1 MKAWNWLR
9 LTAGISVVI
18 FLVAARAQATIA
30 YNYAGGLLGNQANGP
45 FALGMVFDVGASP
58 ISVDQLGAFDS
69 GGDGFGGD
77 LSVAIYSVTL
87 SGNNIIGG
95 TLAVNPVTF
104 SIANPGTLLSGTTTR
119 VLDIPSVQLNSGT
132 YMVVANNYGTGSA
145 EVDYNQG
152 YTPLAP
158 NPNSVNTSGG
168 ALTFSGNYYVSLTV
182 SSWMSSL
189 SGTWTY
195 DVGGD
200 PGPGTTLIPRYAAG
214 NFDYALIPEPEVS
227 RLAMTGAGL
236 LGLGCLVRQARRRR
250 NTKLA

>member
-132 YMVVANNYGTGSA
+132 YMVVANNYGTGGA

-168 ALTFSGNYYVSLTV
+168 ALTFSGNYYVSPTV